1 MNETMSAWLM
11 DPRFHRL
18 VLALVSMM
26 TVIVA
31 FRLFAR
37 FLVRRVDDTDTRYRA
52 RKIITAVQYLTV
64 LFVFAVVFKDSL
76 GGLTVAFGVAGAG
89 VAFAL
94 QEVIVSV
101 AGWAAVSF
109 GSYYKVGDRIQLGS
123 VVGDVIDIGML
134 RTTLMECGQWV
145 KGDLYNGRIVRVANS
160 YVFKDPVVNYSA
172 DFEFLWDEVTV
183 PVTFSSDLGMARS
196 LIESVLED
204 TVGEFSKQ
212 AADAWQLMVQKYRIE
227 DARVT
232 PLVTMV
238 FNDNWVE
245 FTARYVVSFQRRRIT
260 KDLLFSGIL
269 SGIQESGGK
278 VVLGWGSIG
287 IAEVPPLQINLSSD
301 QSATGE

>member
-11 DPRFHRL
+11 DPRFQRL
-18 VLALVSMM
+18 MLALVGMI

-37 FLVRRVDDTDTRYRA
+37 FLVRRVEDTDTRYRA

-64 LFVFAVVFKDSL
+64 LFVLAVVFKDSL

-89 VAFAL
+89 IAFAL

-109 GSYYKVGDRIQLGS
+109 GSYYRVGDRIQLGS

-172 DFEFLWDEVTV
+172 DFEFLWDEMTV
-183 PVTFSSDLGMARS
+183 PVTFSSDLGLARS

-204 TVGEFSKQ
+204 TVGDFSKQ
-212 AADAWQLMVQKYRIE
+212 AGDAWQRMVQKYRIE
-227 DARVT
+227 DARVA
-232 PLVTMV
+232 PMVTLV

-245 FTARYVVSFQRRRIT
+245 FTARYVVSFQKRRIT
-260 KDLLFSGIL
+260 KDLLYSGIL
-269 SGIQESGGK
+269 TGIQESGGK
-278 VVLGWGSIG
+278 VELGLASMG
-287 IAEVPPLQINLSSD
+287 IADVSPIQVHLSGE
-301 QSATGE
+301 QSAAGE